1 MSWMLKEILG
11 QPATLEAMIRQEG
24 AKIAGI
30 AKAAAARK
38 PAFFMLVARGSSDNA
53 ALFGK
58 YLFEAHAG
66 VPTVLAA
73 PSIFTVYKKKPALKN
88 GVVIGVSQSGQAPDI
103 IEVLR
108 EARKQGAFTI
118 AITNTRNAPICDV
131 ADETI
136 LLRAGKEKG
145 LAATKTYTAQLM
157 SMLML
162 SAGFTDDARLSS
174 DILAIPEQVEK
185 TLVVEK
191 DISELS
197 ERYRYMEHCV
207 IVGRGYNYST
217 VKEAALKLMETCY
230 VVAQPFSTADFMH
243 GPIAIAGIGF
253 PTFLCAPAGK
263 MLPQLR
269 EMCASLNDKGLETIV
284 ISPDKKC
291 LDLAVRAIKM
301 PVSPR
306 EIISPM
312 VNIIPFQFFAHYLSG
327 ARGLDPDKPR
337 FLNKVT
343 RTF

>member
-1 MSWMLKEILG
+1 MSWMLKEIKS
-11 QPATLEAMIRQEG
+11 QPETLEKMIRQEG
-24 AKIAGI
+24 AKVARI

-38 PAFFMLVARGSSDNA
+38 PAFFMMVARGSSDNA

-66 VPTVLAA
+66 IPAVLAA
-73 PSIFTVYKKKPALKN
+73 PSIFTVYKKKPNLKN

-103 IEVLR
+103 IETLA
-108 EARKQGAFTI
+108 EAQRQGALTI
-118 AITNTRNAPICDV
+118 AITNTANAPICDV

-162 SAGFTDDARLSS
+162 SASFAGDARLSS
-174 DILAIPEQVEK
+174 DILTIPDLMEK
-185 TLVVEK
+185 TLSVE
-191 DISELS
+191 DEIAALS
-197 ERYRYMEHCV
+197 ERYRYVEHCV
-207 IVGRGYNYST
+207 IIGRGYNYST

-230 VVAQPFSTADFMH
+230 IVAQPFSTADFMH
-243 GPIAIAGIGF
+243 GPIAIAGVGF
-253 PTFLCAPAGK
+253 PTFLCVPAGK

-269 EMCASLNDKGLETIV
+269 EMCAGLNEKGLETIV
-284 ISPDKKC
+284 ISPDKKS
-291 LDLAVRAIKM
+291 LDMAVRGIKM

-306 EIISPM
+306 EVLSPM
-312 VNIIPFQFFAHYLSG
+312 VNIVPFQFFAHYLSG

-343 RTF
+343 RTL